1 MQKHDNARKFLEIP
15 LIAFMLK
22 LTILET
28 FYIELGL
35 NYQNEIIFFL
45 WNLKRRCISI
55 VIFFLFSNIQLTWL
69 LWIFSQKFSR
79 DKLFHGRRLTI
90 HPQLSWLDGK
100 NPVRIKQMGL
110 SQK

>member
-45 WNLKRRCISI
+45 WRRCISI
-55 VIFFLFSNIQLTWL
+55 VYFFSVQQYSVDLASLDIFT
-69 LWIFSQKFSR
+69 K
-79 DKLFHGRRLTI
+79 
-90 HPQLSWLDGK
+90 
-100 NPVRIKQMGL
+100 V
-110 SQK
+110 

>member
-45 WNLKRRCISI
+45 WNLRRRCISI
-55 VIFFLFSNIQLTWL
+55 VDFFFCSA
-69 LWIFSQKFSR
+69 IFS
-79 DKLFHGRRLTI
+79 
-90 HPQLSWLDGK
+90 
-100 NPVRIKQMGL
+100 
-110 SQK
+110 